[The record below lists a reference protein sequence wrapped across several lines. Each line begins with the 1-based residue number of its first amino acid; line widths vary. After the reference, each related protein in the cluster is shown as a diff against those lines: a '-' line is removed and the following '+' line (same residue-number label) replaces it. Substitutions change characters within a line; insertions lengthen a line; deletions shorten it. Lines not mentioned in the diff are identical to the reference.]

1 MSVLERIDVE
11 EGLAEIEPGKRL
23 IRVGDDRGASLS
35 ERLSYRLHKMSWKT
49 PIYGFRLRGRF
60 PVRLLSVPKDPVA
73 GNKVRGEAILQG
85 RLCFG
90 DECFPLR
97 TLDFNDPALSQRCSD
112 YLQSFAW
119 LRDLAA
125 AANRDKAF
133 PIAEQLTRNW
143 LQAYGN
149 QFSERAWRPDLWGL
163 RILFWT
169 AYSPYILQSKDLV
182 FRSSILNTL
191 ARGSRHLDKT
201 ADKAAAGLPRIAAW
215 AGVIT
220 SALVIQGV
228 PGRLARGE
236 SGLVRAL
243 AATMH
248 DDGGLI
254 SRSPLEQLVLV
265 EMLSQLRAVYIAG
278 RREMPEALADAISG
292 GVAALLAVT
301 MGDRA
306 LSNWQ
311 GGNMLS
317 PRRVNAAVEGSGV
330 RARPLRQARG
340 WGYHRLSARSSVLV
354 VDAAPPPPSKSLI
367 GGCASTLAFE
377 FSDGEDRLIVNCGGV
392 GWARTDLPPELIRA
406 LRTTAAHSTLTLG
419 DRNSTAIHTDGTLGK
434 GVGQVELSREDN
446 GHVSILDAT
455 HDGYVRRFGLLHRRQ
470 LSLSADGREL
480 KGEDELV
487 SAGRRRRPPP
497 LAFAIRFH
505 LAPDV
510 EVTTTADGRGA
521 LLRVKGGPAWQFRC
535 QGGTLAVEDS
545 LWIDG
550 SARPNGSLQL
560 VVGGETPPEGM
571 TVSWVLRRAI

>member
-1 MSVLERIDVE
+1 MSVLERIEAD

-23 IRVGDDRGASLS
+23 ICVGSDHGASLS
-35 ERLSYRLHKMSWKT
+35 ERLSYRLHRMSWKT
-49 PIYGFRLRGRF
+49 PLHSFRLRGRF
-60 PVRLLSVPKDPVA
+60 PVKLLSVPKDPVA
-73 GNKVRGEAILQG
+73 GNKVRGEAILKG

-90 DECFPLR
+90 EECFPLR

-133 PIAEQLTRNW
+133 PIAERLTRNW

-149 QFSERAWRPDLWGL
+149 EFSERAWRPDLWGL

-182 FRSSILNTL
+182 HRSSILNTL
-191 ARGSRHLDKT
+191 ARGARHLDKT

-215 AGVIT
+215 SGVIA
-220 SALVIQGV
+220 SALVVQGV

-236 SGLVRAL
+236 SGLIRAL
-243 AATMH
+243 AATLH
-248 DDGGLI
+248 DDGGI
-254 SRSPLEQLVLV
+254 VSRSPLEQLVLV
-265 EMLSQLRAVYIAG
+265 ELLSQLRAVYIAG
-278 RREMPEALADAISG
+278 RRELPQAAAEALSG
-292 GVAALLAVT
+292 SVAALLAVT
-301 MGDRA
+301 MGDEA
-306 LSNWQ
+306 LGNWQ

-317 PRRVNAAVEGSGV
+317 RRRVAAAIEGSGV

-340 WGYHRLSARSSVLV
+340 WGYHRLDARGSVV
-354 VDAAPPPPSKSLI
+354 VFDAAPPPASRTLT

-377 FSDGEDRLIVNCGGV
+377 FSDGEERLIVNCGGV
-392 GWARTDLPPELIRA
+392 GWAKTDLPPELLQA

-434 GVGQVELSREDN
+434 GVGQVELSREDI
-446 GHVSILDAT
+446 GGGASVEGV

-470 LSLSADGREL
+470 LTLSAEGREL
-480 KGEDELV
+480 RGEDSLV
-487 SAGRRRRPPP
+487 SAGRRRRAGP

-505 LAPDV
+505 LAPSV
-510 EVTTTADGRGA
+510 EVTTTADGSGA
-521 LLRVKGGPAWQFRC
+521 LLRIRGGPAWQFRC
-535 QGGTLAVEDS
+535 QGGMLSIEDS

-560 VVGGETPPEGM
+560 VIGGETPADGM
-571 TVSWVLRRAI
+571 TVSWRLRRAI